1 MLDTL
6 SVARE
11 LTARGHRQRP
21 GRSHRQRR
29 AEARRAGATNVTA
42 AQFKAGV
49 AEIRTQ
55 LRRET
60 AGIRT
65 EIADLETRIILWMV
79 GTVLTTAALTFAVL
93 QFLAK

>member
-1 MLDTL
+1 MLDKL

-11 LTARGHRQRP
+11 LTAGGHRQRP
-21 GRSHRQRR
+21 GRSHRQRY

-49 AEIRTQ
+49 ADIRIQ

-65 EIADLETRIILWMV
+65 AITDLGTRIILWMV
-79 GTVLTTAALTFAVL
+79 GTVLATTVLTFAVL